1 MRYALNRLS
10 LDEIGQRY
18 GDAVREYC
26 AAYVNHE
33 VRAAKGDGVRTV
45 DLKGIGVNASNPAFK
60 QGFAAEALAEAQ
72 YNANAIIGGDKRRM
86 RRTNNN
92 DPLVDMRVFGT
103 HGQPLKTQDIQMKF
117 VGKDAKDC
125 LDRLHSDGY
134 EKYYDSGKGV
144 ALPDDFCDE
153 LLGEGPGSIK
163 QDIQESKARL
173 ADALAR
179 GDEDACARHRKRIKE
194 DEYLQKKIRKAG
206 LTKEEALRAAVHPQR
221 ETLKKVAALAH
232 RGAVGQAVG
241 VMACATPM
249 ALMNV
254 ILDCVQGKRTLPE
267 ALQKH
272 GVDVVLAGSITICD
286 RFHSDLCRRPDEEC
300 RQ

>member
-134 EKYYDSGKGV
+134 EKYYDSGKG
-144 ALPDDFCDE
+144 D
-153 LLGEGPGSIK
+153 
-163 QDIQESKARL
+163 
-173 ADALAR
+173 
-179 GDEDACARHRKRIKE
+179 RKS
-194 DEYLQKKIRKAG
+194 
-206 LTKEEALRAAVHPQR
+206 
-221 ETLKKVAALAH
+221 
-232 RGAVGQAVG
+232 
-241 VMACATPM
+241 
-249 ALMNV
+249 
-254 ILDCVQGKRTLPE
+254 
-267 ALQKH
+267 
-272 GVDVVLAGSITICD
+272 VV
-286 RFHSDLCRRPDEEC
+286 
-300 RQ
+300 